1 MVSRIMCSF
10 RYLRQRWQQLRRHYW
25 LALGI
30 DVAALVLVF
39 SLISHWQASSL
50 LAADGSK
57 HAPPFQLRGLD
68 GAEYSLAASA
78 GKTRLLYF
86 FAPWCHV
93 CALSAGNI
101 ENLRRWRDEEVLAI
115 YMIALSYDSEAS
127 VREFASKHELHV
139 PVLLGNDELMRDYQ
153 IRGFPTYYV
162 VDTAGQLQ
170 QRALGYSTSVGLW
183 WRTR

>member
-1 MVSRIMCSF
+1 MVTRMSGF
-10 RYLRQRWQQLRRHYW
+10 FQRARGGWRQLRRHYW
-25 LALGI
+25 LALGM
-30 DVAALVLVF
+30 DVAALILVF
-39 SLISHWQASSL
+39 SLISHWQARNL
-50 LAADGSK
+50 LSADGNQQ
-57 HAPPFQLRGLD
+57 APQFQLAGLD
-68 GAEYSLAASA
+68 GTEYDLAATT

-101 ENLRRWRDEEVLAI
+101 ENLRRWRSEDDLSI
-115 YMIALSYDSEAS
+115 YMIALSYDSEAA
-127 VREFASKHELHV
+127 VREFAREHELHV

-162 VDTAGQLQ
+162 VDAAGQLQ
-170 QRALGYSTSVGLW
+170 DRSLGYSTSLGLW